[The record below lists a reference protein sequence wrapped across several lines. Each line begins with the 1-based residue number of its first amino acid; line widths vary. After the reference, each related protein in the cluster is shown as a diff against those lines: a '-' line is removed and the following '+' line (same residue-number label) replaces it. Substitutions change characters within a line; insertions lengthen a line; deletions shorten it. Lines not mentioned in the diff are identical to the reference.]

1 MPHPFDQPLLHR
13 TLSSSTDTGP
23 GRLANTATATGKDA
37 KMKFS
42 NEVFRFAS
50 ACRSSCTNGTIH
62 LGVKDKSHG
71 EIVGVKVTSKDS
83 LSDRFSLMIKECFE
97 DGEINEAKKCIGE
110 LRSVEFPLQSNT
122 PSDRLGTE
130 VDVLPKHSV
139 WGGKK
144 CFYSKMQNCENETWR
159 QSEDHSLFVREGL
172 APGIF
177 WSMLSRGM

>member
-1 MPHPFDQPLLHR
+1 
-13 TLSSSTDTGP
+13 
-23 GRLANTATATGKDA
+23 
-37 KMKFS
+37 MKFS

-83 LSDRFSLMIKECFE
+83 FSDRFSLMIKECFE

-122 PSDRLGTE
+122 PSDRFVIE
-130 VDVLPKHSV
+130 VDVIPKHSV
-139 WGGKK
+139 CKEK
-144 CFYSKMQNCENETWR
+144 YFYIIMQTHENETWK
-159 QSEDHSLFVREGL
+159 QSEELSLFVREG
-172 APGIF
+172 ASPKD
-177 WSMLSRGM
+177 